1 MPAAFEGNWPSAR
14 SDNSFDVDGTE
25 WTPAPPAPGLE
36 IEQIAFD
43 LETFGET
50 RQGTGSTYY
59 TMTGGDDC
67 DRAAPVRGADCAHGG

>member
-1 MPAAFEGNWPSAR
+1 MDAG
-14 SDNSFDVDGTE
+14 
-25 WTPAPPAPGLE
+25 PAPGLE

-67 DRAAPVRGADCAHGG
+67 DRVAPVRGADCAHGG